1 VNTKDAPRTG
11 RWVSRLSLIA
21 WAVDL
26 LLILASLV
34 VGGAGGDIAE
44 GIFFLPAA
52 LLYSTLGS
60 QIVVRQRGNAIGW
73 ILLLAGTGLAVEA
86 FANPLVPILIDGGS
100 EVGRYVAWVADW
112 AFIPTVGPL
121 ALIFLLFPDGK
132 PPSGAWRKVGWVIV
146 GSVTTAWIAFALTPG
161 PLNSFQEIQS
171 PVAIS
176 GAGALLGGIVAA
188 ATIVAM
194 VASFSTAF
202 AVRSR
207 YKRSVGEERQ
217 QIRWLAAVATLAG
230 IFLVAW
236 VVTIFV
242 ASALGREGEG
252 AQFDI
257 VLIPLALL
265 ALTIGIGVPVAV
277 ALAIFRYRLWDL
289 DFVVKKTAQYGVLVA
304 GFTVVVG
311 FVVLLV
317 PFLFVRVVSDVGR
330 VPVIVMGVL
339 LASGFS
345 FVRARGRHWAD
356 RIVYGKRS
364 TPYEVLSEFAERVGG
379 TYSSDDVLP
388 RMAQLLGEA
397 TGARTARVW
406 LRIGEELRAETVWPH
421 EAPPVLARRVAGD
434 ALPDLGEDEAFEV
447 RHQGELLGALTLTV
461 AANDPMN
468 PTKAKLA
475 RDMAAQAGLVLRN
488 VRLIEDLRDS
498 RRRIV
503 SAQDERARALE
514 RNIHDGAQQQLVAL
528 SVQLRLAESM
538 VDRDPAKAR
547 ALLTDLQSRTVGTL
561 EDLRDLARGIYP
573 PLLADKGLPA
583 ALEAQARKS
592 PLPVTIHPDGVG
604 RFRDDVESAVYFCCL
619 EALNNVAKYAE
630 ASTVQIRLEQATGE
644 LRFEVADDG
653 RGFDTSATG
662 HGTGLQGMADRLEAI
677 GGRLEVRSSPGRGT
691 SLAGSIPLA
700 QGARA

>member
-1 VNTKDAPRTG
+1 MNSGGAPRTG

-44 GIFFLPAA
+44 GIFLLPAA

-60 QIVVRQRGNAIGW
+60 QIVVRQQGNAIGW
-73 ILLLAGTGLAVEA
+73 ILLLVGTGLAVEA
-86 FANPLVPILIDGGS
+86 FASPLVPILVDGGS
-100 EVGRYVAWVADW
+100 EVGRYVAWVGDW
-112 AFIPTVGPL
+112 AFIPAIGPL
-121 ALIFLLFPDGK
+121 ALIFLLFPDGR
-132 PPSGAWRKVGWVIV
+132 PPSRAWRNVGWVIV
-146 GSVTTAWIAFALTPG
+146 WSVTTAWIAFALTPG
-161 PLNSFQEIQS
+161 PLNSFDGIQN
-171 PVAIS
+171 PVAVP
-176 GAGALLGGIVAA
+176 GAGALLGGVVAG

-194 VASFSTAF
+194 AASFSTAF

-217 QIRWLAAVATLAG
+217 QIRWLAAVGTLAG

-236 VVTIFV
+236 VVTNVV
-242 ASALGREGEG
+242 AVALGREGDG
-252 AQFDI
+252 ARFDI

-311 FVVLLV
+311 FVVVLV
-317 PFLFVRVVSDVGR
+317 PALFVGVASDVGG

-339 LASGFS
+339 LAAGFS
-345 FVRARGRHWAD
+345 FVRARGRRWAD

-397 TGARTARVW
+397 IGAKTSRVW
-406 LRIGEELRAETVWPH
+406 LRIGDELRAETAWPH
-421 EAPPVLARRVAGD
+421 DAPPAPARRVAAN

-447 RHQGELLGALTLTV
+447 RHQGELLGALTVTV
-461 AANDPMN
+461 APNDPMN

-475 RDMAAQAGLVLRN
+475 RDMASQAGLVLRN
-488 VRLIEDLRDS
+488 VRLIEDLRES

-503 SAQDERARALE
+503 SAQDERARKLE
-514 RNIHDGAQQQLVAL
+514 RDIHDGAQQQLVAL
-528 SVQLRLAESM
+528 SVKLRLAEGM
-538 VDRDPAKAR
+538 LERDPEKAQR
-547 ALLTDLQSRTVGTL
+547 LLEELQSLTGETL
-561 EDLRDLARGIYP
+561 DDLRDLARGIYP
-573 PLLADKGLPA
+573 PLLADKGLAA

-592 PLPVTIHPDGVG
+592 SLPVTLQPDGVG
-604 RFRDDVESAVYFCCL
+604 RHRQDVESAVYFCCL
-619 EALNNVAKYAE
+619 EALNNIAKYAD
-630 ASTVQIRLEQATGE
+630 AATVEIRLAQANGE

-653 RGFDTSATG
+653 RGFDTAATG
-662 HGTGLQGMADRLEAI
+662 YGTGLQGMADRLDAI
-677 GGRLEVRSSPGRGT
+677 DGELHIRSAPGDGTTVTGRLPV
-691 SLAGSIPLA
+691 
-700 QGARA
+700 